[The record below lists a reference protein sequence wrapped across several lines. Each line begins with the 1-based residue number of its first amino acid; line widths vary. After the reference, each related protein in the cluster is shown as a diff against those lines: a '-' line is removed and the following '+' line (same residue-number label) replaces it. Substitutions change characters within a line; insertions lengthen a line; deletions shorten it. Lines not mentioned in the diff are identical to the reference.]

1 MIRNERVRKMT
12 RLAML
17 IALSVVLVLVVH
29 IPYPPAPFLEYDPA
43 DIPILIATFIYGP
56 WYGVLVTLVA
66 SLIQGVT
73 VSSVSGI
80 IGIVMH
86 FVATSA
92 VCLVAGYI
100 YKSKKTMGSAVVAL
114 VAGTLVKTVVMVG
127 CNYVLTP
134 IFMGAPREQ
143 VVAMLLPIIVPFNL
157 LKSGINSLVT
167 FFVYKPISRLFAK
180 KPSEKK

>member
-1 MIRNERVRKMT
+1 
-12 RLAML
+12 ML

-92 VCLVAGYI
+92 VCLVAG
-100 YKSKKTMGSAVVAL
+100 
-114 VAGTLVKTVVMVG
+114 TLVKTVVMVG